1 MWEPQL
7 LTNLRASLACY
18 RDSFTVFIWKSNE
31 TWYMRYAHK
40 ILDRKPEGRG
50 HLEDLGREFLD

>member
-1 MWEPQL
+1 M
-7 LTNLRASLACY
+7 ACY
-18 RDSFTVFIWKSNE
+18 RDSFTVFTWKCNG

-50 HLEDLGREFLD
+50 HLENLGREFLD